1 MAEYDTWRPWPIWS
15 AVWVGALAAIA
26 VGLIIGLIGFAV
38 GAHELA
44 APRFTTWN
52 KVRFITAIFNIGGA
66 FFAFVV
72 GGWIAARIAGLRRAE
87 PAMLHGGVVWLVA
100 IPFLLVLAAL
110 GATSHWGGWYG
121 ALGGSPAWV
130 TAVPPVDPWRLDGL
144 GRADERDLLPPPD
157 ARRRAPASRGVREDN
172 HHGARSALAPRRSV
186 EPDHPA
192 VPARRRTLSLG
203 RAAAPRG
210 AAARPLLP
218 VSLKQLFS
226 ARG

>member
-38 GAHELA
+38 GAHELT
-44 APRFTTWN
+44 APRFTTWKN
-52 KVRFITAIFNIGGA
+52 VRFVTSIFNIGGA

-87 PAMLHGGVVWLVA
+87 PAMLHGAVVWLLT
-100 IPFLLVLAAL
+100 IPMMLLFAAL

-130 TAVPPVDPWRLDGL
+130 TAVPPVDPETA
-144 GRADERDLLPPPD
+144 RAFRNTAL
-157 ARRRAPASRGVREDN
+157 VTV
-172 HHGARSALAPRRSV
+172 SALLIGLIGAVIGGWVASGEPMSV
-186 EPDHPA
+186 TYY
-192 VPARRRTLSLG
+192 RRRTLDVE
-203 RAAAPRG
+203 RPRRV
-210 AAARPLLP
+210 A
-218 VSLKQLFS
+218 
-226 ARG
+226 